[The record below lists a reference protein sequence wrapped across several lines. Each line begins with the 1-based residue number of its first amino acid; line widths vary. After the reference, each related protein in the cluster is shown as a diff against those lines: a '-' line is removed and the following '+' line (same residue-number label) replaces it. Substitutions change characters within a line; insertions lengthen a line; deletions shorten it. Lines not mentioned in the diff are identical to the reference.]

1 MSLEGKFEFTSY
13 EPRGGDGW
21 QDSVR
26 SVGEQWQRDRK
37 YNERFGNKE
46 ERQPLDAGELAEELV
61 KARGDMRAGATWDSE
76 KRAYIGDDDGLP
88 RDWAHLV
95 SYLRNN
101 PDAMKT
107 AQDVLNKLRSQNT
120 ETQNTPA
127 AAPTPAPAHIPS
139 IMRPKVEENQSNL
152 PGIMQ
157 KRDKLYRD
165 AYGITYTEKPQFV
178 IEAEEK
184 VAKDYPAPEQT
195 PIPDPVGSQSAPI
208 ESQPA
213 SADPNQTP
221 IESQPAS
228 AEPGSSATNHEDDP
242 AKVEADKSIEAR
254 RKKAVSVLCGNALTR
269 KWLERD
275 NIPFSYFEKEDI
287 RIIDNRFE
295 AYRNNFI
302 RIIMNNE
309 ITFKAIASMNLTIK
323 DLETM
328 PFEKLLAMEFDDGS
342 GPDDDNDP
350 DGGGGKKAES
360 DNSGEFESGNTSEK
374 PPVSESGAKKDAE
387 DGGFESVIDL
397 GPLGKQVSR
406 VEFTSEQIDAHERNE
421 IDSYKIKKAVE
432 VWNSATDE
440 ERRSFMDGSW
450 DGLSIDD
457 MLSGKKGK
465 EDTRG
470 LYDAMRVLMDYG
482 YIGPIANVA
491 EIRNDPNITAKA
503 LKKKKKI
510 ELKGGIAASS
520 SVQTR
525 EKANGYKTKN
535 NTESI
540 LVSDKR
546 IEELSG
552 RKPSKNELRTIRNC
566 IYAWNDANPV
576 SRSKMLADKFEG
588 ITGNDKRDK
597 WLAGAFSLLRDY
609 KIIGEPDV
617 KSEKSNKYAVKGELS
632 GDSGNYTASFD
643 PEVVKKS
650 IEQEDKILKYDE
662 LMATNPPMNV
672 LELID
677 RGIKAMKEYSN
688 YVFKDPFGRPIY
700 GYHRDNKTGRFIYDH
715 EPKVEETIEAQ
726 EEPVQQEEAA
736 EQANTEIV
744 QEEGQPRTAAPEAE
758 QVPALITPITSE
770 NDPRAI
776 TFTEDALKEFNP
788 ALDNPANMKEAE
800 DALEGWNAMSPA
812 QRTELLTNVFTP
824 ATIAGSFER
833 RGYFE
838 ALKKYGLIN
847 IKVTPKNS
855 NSSENTE
862 AA

>member
-1 MSLEGKFEFTSY
+1 MSLEGKYEFTSY

-37 YNERFGNKE
+37 YNERFGNKAE
-46 ERQPLDAGELAEELV
+46 QQPLDAGELAEELV

-76 KRAYIGDDDGLP
+76 KRAYIGDEDGLP

-127 AAPTPAPAHIPS
+127 AAPTPAPANIPS
-139 IMRPKVEENQSNL
+139 IMRPKAEENQSNL

-195 PIPDPVGSQSAPI
+195 PIPDPVESQPAPI

-213 SADPNQTP
+213 SADPNPTPIESQPASADPNPTP

-228 AEPGSSATNHEDDP
+228 AEPGSSATNHEDDS
-242 AKVEADKSIEAR
+242 AKVEEDKSIEAR
-254 RKKAVSVLCGNALTR
+254 RKKAISVLCGNALTR

-287 RIIDNRFE
+287 RIINNRFE
-295 AYRNNFI
+295 AYRKNFI

-328 PFEKLLAMEFDDGS
+328 PFEKLLALEFDDGS

-350 DGGGGKKAES
+350 DGGGKKKAES
-360 DNSGEFESGNTSEK
+360 DNSGESGSGNTSEK
-374 PPVSESGAKKDAE
+374 PPVSESGAEKDAG

-465 EDTRG
+465 EDTKG

-520 SVQTR
+520 SAQTR

-566 IYAWNDANPV
+566 IYAWNLASPV

-609 KIIGEPDV
+609 KIIGEPDE

-632 GDSGNYTASFD
+632 DDSGNYTASFD
-643 PEVVKKS
+643 PEAVKKS

-662 LMATNPPMNV
+662 LMATNPPMAA

-700 GYHRDNKTGRFIYDH
+700 GYHRDSKTGRFIYDH

-726 EEPVQQEEAA
+726 EEPAQQEEG
-736 EQANTEIV
+736 E
-744 QEEGQPRTAAPEAE
+744 PRTAAPEAE

-776 TFTEDALKEFNP
+776 PFTEDALKEFNP
-788 ALDNPANMKEAE
+788 ALDNPANMKEAK
-800 DALEGWNAMSPA
+800 DALEGWNLMSPA
-812 QRTELLTNVFTP
+812 QRTELLVNKITS
-824 ATIAGSFER
+824 TIAGSLER
-833 RGYFE
+833 RHHYE
-838 ALKKYGLIN
+838 ILKKYGLID
-847 IKVTPKNS
+847 TPVIPLGSKAN
-855 NSSENTE
+855 ENAET
-862 AA
+862 A

>member
-37 YNERFGNKE
+37 YNERFGNKAE
-46 ERQPLDAGELAEELV
+46 QQPLDAGKLAEELI

-120 ETQNTPA
+120 ETQS
-127 AAPTPAPAHIPS
+127 TPAPTSAPAYIPS
-139 IMRPKVEENQSNL
+139 IMRPKAEENQSNL

-184 VAKDYPAPEQT
+184 VAKDYPAPA
-195 PIPDPVGSQSAPI
+195 PAPAPAPVEPQPASDGSNPAPVESQSA
-208 ESQPA
+208 SDGSNPA
-213 SADPNQTP
+213 PV
-221 IESQPAS
+221 ESQPAS
-228 AEPGSSATNHEDDP
+228 AEPGSSVANNPEDNA
-242 AKVEADKSIEAR
+242 AKVEKEKAEEVR
-254 RKKAVSVLCGNALTR
+254 RKYAASVLCGNELT
-269 KWLERD
+269 KNWLERD

-287 RIIDNRFE
+287 ETIEKRLETYKKD
-295 AYRNNFI
+295 FI
-302 RIIMNNE
+302 KMVLSNE
-309 ITFKAIASMNLTIK
+309 VLSKALEGMNLSIN
-323 DLETM
+323 DLESM
-328 PFEKLLAMEFDDGS
+328 PLEKLLAIEFDDGD

-350 DGGGGKKAES
+350 DGGGKKKAES
-360 DNSGEFESGNTSEK
+360 DNSEESGSGNASEK
-374 PPVSESGAKKDAE
+374 PPVPESGAEKDAM

-406 VEFTSEQIDAHERNE
+406 VEFTSEQIDARERDE

-465 EDTRG
+465 EDTKG

-491 EIRNDPNITAKA
+491 EIRNDPNITAEA
-503 LKKKKKI
+503 LEEKKKI
-510 ELKGGIAASS
+510 ELDGGIAANSS
-520 SVQTR
+520 AQTV

-552 RKPSKNELRTIRNC
+552 RKPSADELKTIRDC
-566 IYAWNDANPV
+566 IHVWNLANPV
-576 SRSKMLADKFEG
+576 SRSKMLAGKFEG
-588 ITGNDKRDK
+588 TTGSDDGDK
-597 WLAGAFSLLRDY
+597 WLADAFSLLRDY

-617 KSEKSNKYAVKGELS
+617 KSERSNKYAVKGELS
-632 GDSGNYTASFD
+632 DDSGNYTVGFD
-643 PEVVKKS
+643 PEAAKKS
-650 IEQEDKILKYDE
+650 IEQEDKILEYDE
-662 LMATNPPMNV
+662 LMATNPPMNA

-677 RGIKAMKEYSN
+677 RGVKAMKEYSN

-700 GYHRDNKTGRFIYDH
+700 GYHRDSKTGRFIYDH
-715 EPKVEETIEAQ
+715 EPNIEETIEAQ
-726 EEPVQQEEAA
+726 GEPVQQEEAA
-736 EQANTEIV
+736 EQA
-744 QEEGQPRTAAPEAE
+744 
-758 QVPALITPITSE
+758 PALITPITSE
-770 NDPRAI
+770 NDPREI
-776 TFTEDALKEFNP
+776 PFTEDALKEFNP
-788 ALDNPANMKEAE
+788 ALDNPVNMKEAE
-800 DALEGWNAMSPA
+800 DALEGWNLMTPA
-812 QRTELLTNVFTP
+812 QRTELLVNKITS
-824 ATIAGSFER
+824 TIEGSQER
-833 RGYFE
+833 KHHYE
-838 ALKKYGLIN
+838 ILKKYGLID
-847 IKVTPKNS
+847 TPVIPLGPKAN
-855 NSSENTE
+855 ENAET
-862 AA
+862 A